1 MSPSALRVAA
11 LAAALL
17 TAPWAVSAPLSLDEA
32 LDLAVQRSQLARSA
46 RAGAAGAAEMA
57 SAAGQL
63 PDPVLNLG
71 VDNLPATGAS
81 RFNAAAEDMTMKR
94 IGIAQEW
101 VPADKRAA
109 REAVAA
115 AAARRESLLEGVA
128 AADARLQAALAYVDA
143 FYAGQAEALAALN
156 EGHAREER
164 EAGRARVAAAA
175 AGSAE
180 ALALDGAL
188 GMAEDDAAEL
198 RQQHAAAAAALQRWT
213 GLLPDALGLPA
224 LPTPADADA
233 FVARHPAVVARA
245 GEVEVARQ
253 EAQATR
259 LNRRPNWS
267 YELSYGQR
275 SGRPDLLS
283 FGISIPLPIAPAAR
297 QDRESAARLALLDK
311 AEAELAEARRGA
323 AGEYA
328 ALSSDAA
335 RLGERIERYEARVL
349 EPLRQRT
356 VAALAAYRSNQAGL
370 TALFEARHAELQ
382 ARRRL
387 LELRRDLARAVAQLA
402 FKPLSRGDAS

>member
-1 MSPSALRVAA
+1 
-11 LAAALL
+11 
-17 TAPWAVSAPLSLDEA
+17 
-32 LDLAVQRSQLARSA
+32 
-46 RAGAAGAAEMA
+46 
-57 SAAGQL
+57 
-63 PDPVLNLG
+63 
-71 VDNLPATGAS
+71 
-81 RFNAAAEDMTMKR
+81 
-94 IGIAQEW
+94 
-101 VPADKRAA
+101 
-109 REAVAA
+109 
-115 AAARRESLLEGVA
+115 
-128 AADARLQAALAYVDA
+128 
-143 FYAGQAEALAALN
+143 EALAALN

-213 GLLPDALGLPA
+213 GLSPDALGLPA
-224 LPTPADADA
+224 LPTPPDADA

-253 EAQATR
+253 EAQAAR